1 MIWLLL
7 LCIGIITYATRLSF
21 IMLFGK
27 IEMPPLLLRILHY
40 VPMTVL
46 TSIVLVQLFLPKN
59 TLDLSHSNPRWIAGL
74 IAAIVAWRTRNIFIT
89 ILIGMVALWSLQL
102 LLRL

>member
-46 TSIVLVQLFLPKN
+46 TSIVLVQLFLPNN
-59 TLDLSHSNPRWIAGL
+59 TLDLSLSNPRWLAGL